1 MALTRAFHNQ
11 IITKTYVSYFWSLI
25 QFQNFTAVY
34 GLNQFELINRSTK
47 YSEDLLKSYR
57 VFRLKIKKKFNL

>member
-34 GLNQFELINRSTK
+34 GLNQT
-47 YSEDLLKSYR
+47 YGQ
-57 VFRLKIKKKFNL
+57 RLEKLRTYMKNNIAKIVD